1 MHRIILLWFLQSRS
15 IDFVRLICYDSS
27 EIHEKSTRLFAGL
40 QEGKMPEI
48 RGLDLKALKKVYRQY
63 IRKDFPRMELRPW
76 FGMERAM
83 KQGKYKAYGYY
94 GKHHLLAYATF
105 YFCKDH
111 PYALLDYLAVVPGLR
126 GRGVGSA
133 FLKSILPKVSVKTGI
148 FIEAESPDSTDNA
161 EEKRIRKRRITFY
174 EKNGASFTGVNC
186 RLFGVDYNLL
196 YYPGSGYL
204 PEKDKFLP
212 VIRSLYLD
220 LYGPHS
226 KRLCRPYQASCK
238 TGPAVSA

>member
-1 MHRIILLWFLQSRS
+1 
-15 IDFVRLICYDSS
+15 
-27 EIHEKSTRLFAGL
+27 
-40 QEGKMPEI
+40 MPGI

-63 IRKDFPRMELRPW
+63 IRKDFPRQELRPW

-83 KQGKYKAYGYY
+83 KRGKYKAYGYY

-133 FLKSILPKVSVKTGI
+133 FLKNLLPHIPVKRGI
-148 FIEAESPDSTDNA
+148 FIEAESPTSTDNA
-161 EEKRIRKRRITFY
+161 EEKRIRKRRVAFY
-174 EKNGASFTGVNC
+174 EKNGAVPTGVNC

-196 YYPGSGYL
+196 YYSGCGSS
-204 PEKDKFLP
+204 PAKDAFLP
-212 VIRSLYLD
+212 IIRAMYTD
-220 LYGPHS
+220 LYGFHS
-226 KRLCRPYQASCK
+226 RFLCKPYQAQI
-238 TGPAVSA
+238 